1 MVLGL
6 VVAKEL
12 GARLGACAG
21 SWALAM
27 YAYFV
32 AHKRIEILLL
42 TSLGHEHVHFCNS
55 APRQCLGVAPS
66 IARLSAVR
74 G

>member
-12 GARLGACAG
+12 GARLGMCAG

-27 YAYFV
+27 FAYFV
-32 AHKRIEILLL
+32 AHKRIEILPPF
-42 TSLGHEHVHFCNS
+42 SLDHEKTGSVC
-55 APRQCLGVAPS
+55 ARPR
-66 IARLSAVR
+66 
-74 G
+74 

>member
-12 GARLGACAG
+12 GARLGTCAG

-27 YAYFV
+27 FAYFV
-32 AHKRIEILLL
+32 AHERIEILPPI
-42 TSLGHEHVHFCNS
+42 SLDHEKTGSVC
-55 APRQCLGVAPS
+55 ARPR
-66 IARLSAVR
+66 
-74 G
+74 